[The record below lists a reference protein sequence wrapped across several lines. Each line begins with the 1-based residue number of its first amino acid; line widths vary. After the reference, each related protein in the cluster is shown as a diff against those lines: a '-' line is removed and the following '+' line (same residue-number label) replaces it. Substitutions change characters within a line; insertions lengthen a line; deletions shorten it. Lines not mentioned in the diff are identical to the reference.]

1 MNSQDDRGDNHRT
14 RETPAGQQ
22 MTENNSRMEVGFRK
36 GIRTF
41 FDIDGITIAMWGS
54 AWTGREIVTVDDR
67 VVSRKWSLRL
77 VTPHHFEHAGIN
89 YKLVFRV
96 VSMLRGEL
104 HIELYREGELVDS
117 DHFRQSQLG
126 MDPETGRFSAWRFAR
141 KLAPYFILGMLSGAA
156 AAWLVDYLTGG

>member
-1 MNSQDDRGDNHRT
+1 MNSHENSSIQKTSTGK
-14 RETPAGQQ
+14 Q
-22 MTENNSRMEVGFRK
+22 MTGNNSRMEVGFRK

-54 AWTGREIVTVDDR
+54 TWTGQEIVTVDDR

-77 VTPHHFEHAGIN
+77 VTPHHFEHAGIH

-126 MDPETGRFSAWRFAR
+126 LDPESGRFSVWRFAK
-141 KLAPYFILGMLSGAA
+141 KLAPYFVLGMLSGAA
-156 AAWLVDYLTGG
+156 VAWLVDYLLGA